1 MKVLSHEADALKNG
15 FASEVAAIKRQYYR
29 ICVGL
34 LEELKRERELQ
45 FSTRIAVLSLF
56 GMMNWIYTWHN
67 PRIDAD
73 AEQLAGEMSDIFLR
87 GVMKDRRAQGRVEGR
102 GTRFSLARNDKQFIR
117 RKAHN
122 FGKITREQ
130 ITRTSTNIRSYHMAT
145 TLQPATGETTK
156 QLVNYRRDGGVAII
170 EMCDPPANTYTYE
183 MNRQLDEAILRARME
198 NDVYVILLTGA
209 GDKFFSAGANIKML
223 SSVDPTFKYYF
234 CLHANEML
242 LRLEHTPK
250 LVIAAI
256 NGHCVGGGLEIAMA
270 ADIRIAR
277 KDAGKIGLPEVNLG
291 VLPGTGGTQ
300 RLSRL
305 VGKSKAIELMV
316 TGNTFSF
323 EEAQELGIINDIY
336 ERDGFMDNMIEYAKQ
351 FCPPN
356 KAAKAVGRIK
366 RAVQTGWEIPME
378 SALAVERENQQILF
392 QSEDAKEGLAAYVEK
407 RPAEFKAK

>member
-1 MKVLSHEADALKNG
+1 
-15 FASEVAAIKRQYYR
+15 
-29 ICVGL
+29 
-34 LEELKRERELQ
+34 
-45 FSTRIAVLSLF
+45 
-56 GMMNWIYTWHN
+56 
-67 PRIDAD
+67 
-73 AEQLAGEMSDIFLR
+73 
-87 GVMKDRRAQGRVEGR
+87 
-102 GTRFSLARNDKQFIR
+102 
-117 RKAHN
+117 
-122 FGKITREQ
+122 
-130 ITRTSTNIRSYHMAT
+130 MAT
-145 TLQPATGETTK
+145 TTATEVK
-156 QLVNYRRDGGVAII
+156 QLVNYRTQDGVAVI
-170 EMCDPPANTYTYE
+170 EMNDPPANTYTYE
-183 MNRQLDEAILRARME
+183 MNQQLDDAILRARMD
-198 NDVYVILLTGA
+198 NSAHVIVLTGA
-209 GDKFFSAGANIKML
+209 GDKFFSAGANIRML

-270 ADIRIAR
+270 CDLRIAR
-277 KDAGKIGLPEVNLG
+277 QDAGKIGLPEVNLG

-323 EEAQELGIINDIY
+323 DEAKEMGIINDIFDR
-336 ERDGFMDNMIEYAKQ
+336 EGFMENVMEYARQ

-356 KAAKAVGRIK
+356 KASKAVGRIK

-378 SALAVERENQQILF
+378 AALAVERENQQLLF
-392 QSEDAKEGLAAYVEK
+392 QSEDAKEGLAAYVDK